1 MTALPR
7 MRSCYD
13 ARSNATLYI
22 GLHCIVLRYFL
33 YVLYNY
39 LRHVTRACLLD
50 ATITNHDKYSLIRE
64 LTDEEWEKTLTLRRH
79 DVT

>member
-1 MTALPR
+1 M
-7 MRSCYD
+7 
-13 ARSNATLYI
+13 
-22 GLHCIVLRYFL
+22 VLRYFL
-33 YVLYNY
+33 CVLYNY